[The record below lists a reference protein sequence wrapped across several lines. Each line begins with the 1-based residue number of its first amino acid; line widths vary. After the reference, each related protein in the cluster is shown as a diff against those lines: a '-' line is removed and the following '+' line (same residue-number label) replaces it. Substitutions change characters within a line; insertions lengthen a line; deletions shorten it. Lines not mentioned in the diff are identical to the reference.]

1 MKNTTRFRILETFNY
16 WISSNSCQLPSY
28 SQLCSTLL
36 LTKVSENFAINHNHR
51 RREAGATTKNE
62 ENFLHIIKFSFSVLN
77 KSFWKGGKKLIHQV
91 NHQSFVHFMGTLTF
105 FRFDEDWLLN
115 GEQRRFITFKM
126 EIVWMK
132 DEKLIFY
139 AFASLN

>member
-77 KSFWKGGKKLIHQV
+77 KSFWKGGKKTHTPSKSSIFCPFHG
-91 NHQSFVHFMGTLTF
+91 NTLF
-105 FRFDEDWLLN
+105 FRSDEDWLLN

-126 EIVWMK
+126 EIVCMK